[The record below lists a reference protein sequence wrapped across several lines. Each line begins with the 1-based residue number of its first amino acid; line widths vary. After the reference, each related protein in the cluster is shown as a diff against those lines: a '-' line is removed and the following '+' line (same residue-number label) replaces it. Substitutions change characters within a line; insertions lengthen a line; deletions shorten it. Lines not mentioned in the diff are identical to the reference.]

1 MARCKQVKYCDFLL
15 SNGNARLSVWV
26 SFGSEEMALQKRRSG
41 RRFSRIAPT
50 RCRWPN
56 SSQCASEKQ
65 AAGNRQRPAPELAL
79 VSCFLSV
86 PGGDEISQPAKAA
99 VPAATDT
106 AAGIFGL
113 DGLVT

>member
-1 MARCKQVKYCDFLL
+1 
-15 SNGNARLSVWV
+15 
-26 SFGSEEMALQKRRSG
+26 MALKKRRSG
-41 RRFSRIAPT
+41 QCFNGIAPN

-56 SSQCASEKQ
+56 SSPCASEKQ

-86 PGGDEISQPAKAA
+86 PGDDEISQPAKAA
-99 VPAATDT
+99 VPAAADT